1 MSYHCHSPSNMNCFI
16 LTFYQRYALHF
27 HRETEAEIRERKE
40 AARTAINPVSPSG
53 LEIAIENFF
62 MKELDFPKRP
72 PWKYDMSVKQ
82 LEDREHRYFTV
93 GIMCNLEFVLVET
106 KECVTGAYKEVKHQ
120 CTLHY

>member
-1 MSYHCHSPSNMNCFI
+1 
-16 LTFYQRYALHF
+16 
-27 HRETEAEIRERKE
+27 
-40 AARTAINPVSPSG
+40 
-53 LEIAIENFF
+53 

-93 GIMCNLEFVLVET
+93 RIMFNFEFVLVDT
-106 KECVTGAYKEVKHQ
+106 KECVTGAYKEAKHQ